1 MNTTSKVIT
10 SVIRLALLGV
20 LFVFLFY
27 PDKFHVTFGYP
38 GSPQSDSYYI
48 RLTKTIFWLLF
59 VIEILR
65 IFYYGVVKSKAKG
78 LIANVVTLVVP
89 LLVVLVFLEIV
100 FMYIPQSHEGVLSKA
115 SQIWWEKYWTPVNA
129 QGYRDKEIEKGT
141 SKTEVLV
148 IGDSFAAG
156 HGLENLDDRFSD
168 QLESKLGKDQYVV
181 YNLGVS
187 GSDTRDEARRLIE
200 FPVKPDV
207 IVLQYFPN
215 DIEKVAREKGLT
227 LTGAEPY
234 NDLKGVGA
242 TLVKRFY
249 LPNFVYWQ
257 LPHAS
262 FSTFEDFVK
271 TSYTDSTILNA
282 HFRDLDK
289 MLAYR
294 DSSGAKMYAVFVPFL
309 FQLDKSAQYT
319 RPVEN
324 YLKSRGVTVVTLT
337 DGIAKIAD
345 KERVVGKNDGHAGP
359 AVNALMAERVYG
371 AMEGGTKEQ
380 RRKGTK

>member
-1 MNTTSKVIT
+1 MNTTSKVTT
-10 SVIRLALLGV
+10 SVIRLALLAV

-38 GSPQSDSYYI
+38 GFPQSDSFYI
-48 RLTKTIFWLLF
+48 RLTKTVFWLLL

-78 LIANVVTLVVP
+78 LLANIVTLVVP
-89 LLVVLVFLEIV
+89 LLMVLVFLEIV

-115 SQIWWEKYWTPVNA
+115 SQIWWEKYWNPVNA
-129 QGYRDKEIEKGT
+129 QGYRDKEIEAGT
-141 SKTEVLV
+141 NKTKVLV

-168 QLESKLGKDQYVV
+168 QLENKLGKDKYVV

-187 GSDTRDEARRLIE
+187 GSDTRDEAKRLTG

-215 DIEKVAREKGLT
+215 DIEKAARENGLT

-234 NDLKGVGA
+234 NDLHGPWA

-257 LPHAS
+257 LPHGS
-262 FSTFEDFVK
+262 FGGTFESFVQK
-271 TSYTDSTILNA
+271 SYTDSTVLNA
-282 HFRDLDK
+282 HFRDLNQ

-294 DSSGAKMYAVFVPFL
+294 DSTNAKMYAVFVPFL

-319 RPVEN
+319 RPVED
-324 YLKSRGVTVVTLT
+324 YLKVHGVKVVTLT
-337 DGIAKIAD
+337 DGIKKIED
-345 KERVVGKNDGHAGP
+345 KDRVVGKNDGHAGP

-371 AMEGGTKEQ
+371 AIKGGREEG
-380 RRKGTK
+380 RKGGK

>member
-1 MNTTSKVIT
+1 MSKAIT
-10 SVIRLALLGV
+10 SLIRLALLAV

-38 GSPQSDSYYI
+38 GFPQSDSFYI
-48 RLTKTIFWLLF
+48 RLTKTVFWLLF

-78 LIANVVTLVVP
+78 LMANIVTLVVP
-89 LLVVLVFLEIV
+89 LVVVLVFLEIV
-100 FMYIPQSHEGVLSKA
+100 FMYVPQSHEGVLSKA
-115 SQIWWEKYWTPVNA
+115 SQIWWEKYWHPVNA
-129 QGYRDKEIEKGT
+129 QGYRDKEIEAGT
-141 SKTEVLV
+141 NKTKVLV

-156 HGLENLDDRFSD
+156 HGLESLDDRFSD
-168 QLESKLGKDQYVV
+168 QLESKLGKDKYVV

-187 GSDTRDEARRLIE
+187 GSDTRDEAKRLME

-215 DIEKVAREKGLT
+215 DIEKAARENGKT

-234 NDLKGVGA
+234 NDLHGPWA

-257 LPHAS
+257 LPHQS
-262 FSTFEDFVK
+262 FSTFETFVQN
-271 TSYTDSTILNA
+271 SYSDSTVLNA
-282 HFRDLDK
+282 HFRDLNQ

-294 DSSGAKMYAVFVPFL
+294 DSTGAKMYAVFVPFL
-309 FQLDKSAQYT
+309 FQLDKSTQYT
-319 RPVEN
+319 RPVED
-324 YLKSRGVTVVTLT
+324 YLKVHGVKVVTLT
-337 DGIAKIAD
+337 DGIKKIAD
-345 KERVVGKNDGHAGP
+345 KDRVVGKNDGHAGP

-371 AMEGGTKEQ
+371 IMSEGTKFQ
-380 RRKGTK
+380 SSKGTK

>member
-1 MNTTSKVIT
+1 MASKIVTSI
-10 SVIRLALLGV
+10 IRLAFLALI
-20 LFVFLFY
+20 FVFLFY
-27 PDKFHVTFGYP
+27 PDKFHITFDYP
-38 GSPQSDSYYI
+38 GFPQSDSFYI
-48 RLTKTIFWLLF
+48 RLTKTVFWLLF
-59 VIEILR
+59 LIEILR

-78 LIANVVTLVVP
+78 LVANVVTLMVP
-89 LLVVLVFLEIV
+89 LVVVLVFLEIF

-115 SQIWWEKYWTPVNA
+115 SQIWWEKYWKPVNA

-141 SKTEVLV
+141 NKTNVLV

-156 HGLENLDDRFSD
+156 HGLEHLDDRFSD
-168 QLESKLGKDQYVV
+168 QLESKLGKDRYVV

-215 DIEKVAREKGLT
+215 DIEKAARENGLT

-234 NDLKGVGA
+234 NDLQGPLA
-242 TLVKRFY
+242 TVVKRFY

-262 FSTFEDFVK
+262 FSTFENFVQK
-271 TSYTDSTILNA
+271 AYTDSTVLNA
-282 HFRDLDK
+282 HFRDLSQ

-294 DSSGAKMYAVFVPFL
+294 DSTGASMYAVFVPFL

-319 RPVEN
+319 KPVEE
-324 YLKSRGVTVVTLT
+324 YLKAHGVTVVTLT
-337 DGIAKIAD
+337 DGIAQIAD
-345 KERVVGKNDGHAGP
+345 KDRVVGKNDGHAGA
-359 AVNALMAERVYG
+359 AVNALMAERVFG
-371 AMEGGTKEQ
+371 VMEERGKQEK
-380 RRKGTK
+380 R

>member
-1 MNTTSKVIT
+1 MIT
-10 SVIRLALLGV
+10 SVIRLLLLGV

-38 GSPQSDSYYI
+38 GFPQSDSFYI
-48 RLTKTIFWLLF
+48 RLTKTVFWLLF
-59 VIEILR
+59 MIEILR

-78 LIANVVTLVVP
+78 LVANIVTLLVP
-89 LLVVLVFLEIV
+89 LVVVLVFLEIV

-115 SQIWWEKYWTPVNA
+115 SQIWWEKYWKPVNA
-129 QGYRDKEIEKGT
+129 QGYRDKEIEQGT
-141 SKTEVLV
+141 NKSKVLV

-156 HGLENLDDRFSD
+156 HGLESLDDRFSD
-168 QLESKLGKDQYVV
+168 QLENKLGTDQYVV

-187 GSDTRDEARRLIE
+187 GSDTRDEAKRLMA
-200 FPVKPDV
+200 FPAKPDV

-215 DIEKVAREKGLT
+215 DIEKAARENGLA

-234 NDLKGVGA
+234 NDLHGPMA

-262 FSTFEDFVK
+262 FSTFENFVQK
-271 TSYTDSTILNA
+271 AYTDSTVLNA
-282 HFRDLDK
+282 HFRDLSQ

-294 DSSGAKMYAVFVPFL
+294 DSTGAKMYAVFVPFL

-319 RPVEN
+319 QPVEN
-324 YLKSRGVTVVTLT
+324 YLKANGVTVITLT

-359 AVNALMAERVYG
+359 AVNALMAERVYK
-371 AMEGGTKEQ
+371 AMKEGIKTQSHNGTKGN
-380 RRKGTK
+380 R

>member
-1 MNTTSKVIT
+1 MNTTSKIFT
-10 SVIRLALLGV
+10 SVVRLALLAV
-20 LFVFLFY
+20 VFVFLFY

-38 GSPQSDSYYI
+38 GFPQSDNFYI
-48 RLTKTIFWLLF
+48 RLTKTMFWLLF
-59 VIEILR
+59 IIEILR

-78 LIANVVTLVVP
+78 LLANIVTLVVP
-89 LLVVLVFLEIV
+89 LTIVVVLLEIV

-115 SQIWWEKYWTPVNA
+115 SQIWWEKYWNPINA
-129 QGYRDKEIEKGT
+129 QGYRDKEILADT
-141 SKTEVLV
+141 SRTEVLV

-156 HGLENLDDRFSD
+156 HGLVSLDDRFSD
-168 QLESKLGKDQYVV
+168 QLEGKLGKDQYTV

-187 GSDTRDEARRLIE
+187 GSDTRDEAKRLME

-215 DIEKVAREKGLT
+215 DIEKAARENGQT
-227 LTGAEPY
+227 LTGVEPY
-234 NDLKGVGA
+234 NDLYGPWA

-257 LPHAS
+257 LPHNS
-262 FSTFEDFVK
+262 FSTFESFVQN
-271 TSYTDSTILNA
+271 SYSDPTVLNA
-282 HFRDLDK
+282 HFADLSK

-294 DSSGAKMYAVFVPFL
+294 DSTGAKMYAVFVPFL

-324 YLKSRGVTVVTLT
+324 YLRSRGVTIVTLT
-337 DGIAKIAD
+337 DGIKKIED
-345 KERVVGKNDGHAGP
+345 KARVVGKNDGHAGP
-359 AVNALMAERVYG
+359 AVNALMAEKVFE
-371 AMEGGTKEQ
+371 AMK
-380 RRKGTK
+380 K

>member
-1 MNTTSKVIT
+1 MSKIVTSF
-10 SVIRLALLGV
+10 IRLALLGV

-38 GSPQSDSYYI
+38 GFPQSDSFYI
-48 RLTKTIFWLLF
+48 RLTKTVFWFLF
-59 VIEILR
+59 IIEILR

-78 LIANVVTLVVP
+78 LTANIVTLIVP
-89 LLVVLVFLEIV
+89 LVVVLVFLEIV
-100 FMYIPQSHEGVLSKA
+100 FMFIPQSHEGVLSKA
-115 SQIWWEKYWTPVNA
+115 SQIWWEKYWEPVNE
-129 QGYRDKEIEKGT
+129 QGYRDKDISVDT
-141 SKTEVLV
+141 NKTNVLV

-156 HGLENLDDRFSD
+156 HGLKSLEDRFSD
-168 QLESKLGKDQYVV
+168 QLENKLGKDKYVV

-187 GSDTRDEARRLIE
+187 GSDTRDEAKRLME
-200 FPVKPDV
+200 FPAKPAV

-215 DIEKVAREKGLT
+215 DIEKAARENGLT

-234 NDLKGVGA
+234 NDLKGPMA

-262 FSTFEDFVK
+262 FSTFEKFVQK
-271 TSYTDSTILNA
+271 SYTDSTVLNT
-282 HFRDLDK
+282 HFRDLDR

-294 DSSGAKMYAVFVPFL
+294 DSTGAKMYAVIVPFL
-309 FQLDKSAQYT
+309 FQLEKSAEYT
-319 RPVEN
+319 KPVEN
-324 YLKSRGVTVVTLT
+324 YLKANGVTVVTLT

-359 AVNALMAERVYG
+359 AVNALMAERMYG
-371 AMEGGTKEQ
+371 VMKGGIK
-380 RRKGTK
+380 

>member
-1 MNTTSKVIT
+1 MSKIIT
-10 SVIRLALLGV
+10 SVIRLAMLAV

-38 GSPQSDSYYI
+38 GFPQSDSFYI
-48 RLTKTIFWLLF
+48 RLTKTVFWLLL

-78 LIANVVTLVVP
+78 LLANIVTLVVP
-89 LLVVLVFLEIV
+89 LLVVLVFLEMV

-115 SQIWWEKYWTPVNA
+115 SQIWWEKYWQPVNT
-129 QGYRDKEIEKGT
+129 QGYRDKEIEAGT
-141 SKTEVLV
+141 NKTKVLV

-156 HGLENLDDRFSD
+156 HGLENLDERFSD
-168 QLESKLGKDQYVV
+168 QLESKLGKDKYVV

-187 GSDTRDEARRLIE
+187 GSDTRDEAKRLME

-215 DIEKVAREKGLT
+215 DIEKAARENGLT

-234 NDLKGVGA
+234 NDLHGPWA

-257 LPHAS
+257 LPHGS
-262 FSTFEDFVK
+262 FGGTFESFVQK
-271 TSYTDSTILNA
+271 SYTDSTILNA
-282 HFRDLDK
+282 HFRDLNQ

-294 DSSGAKMYAVFVPFL
+294 DSTNAKMYAVFVPFL

-319 RPVEN
+319 RPVED
-324 YLKSRGVTVVTLT
+324 YLKVHGVKVVTLT

-345 KERVVGKNDGHAGP
+345 KDRVVGKNDGHAGP

-371 AMEGGTKEQ
+371 AIRGGREEG
-380 RRKGTK
+380 RKGGK

>member
-1 MNTTSKVIT
+1 MSKIIT
-10 SVIRLALLGV
+10 SVIRLAMLAV

-38 GSPQSDSYYI
+38 GFPQSDSFYI
-48 RLTKTIFWLLF
+48 RLTKTVFWLLL

-78 LIANVVTLVVP
+78 LVANIVTLVVP
-89 LLVVLVFLEIV
+89 LLVVLVFLEMV

-115 SQIWWEKYWTPVNA
+115 SQIWWEKYWQPVNT
-129 QGYRDKEIEKGT
+129 QGYRDKEIEAGT
-141 SKTEVLV
+141 NKTKVLV

-156 HGLENLDDRFSD
+156 HGLENLDERFSD
-168 QLESKLGKDQYVV
+168 QLESKLGKDKYVV

-187 GSDTRDEARRLIE
+187 GSDTRDEAKRLME

-215 DIEKVAREKGLT
+215 DIEKAARENGLT

-234 NDLKGVGA
+234 NDLHGPWA

-257 LPHAS
+257 LPHGS
-262 FSTFEDFVK
+262 FGGTFESFVQK
-271 TSYTDSTILNA
+271 SYTDSTILNA
-282 HFRDLDK
+282 HFRDLNQ

-294 DSSGAKMYAVFVPFL
+294 DSTNAKMYAVFVPFL

-319 RPVEN
+319 RPVED
-324 YLKSRGVTVVTLT
+324 YLKVHGVKVVTLT

-345 KERVVGKNDGHAGP
+345 KDRVVGKNDGHAGP

-371 AMEGGTKEQ
+371 AIRGGREEG
-380 RRKGTK
+380 RKGGK

>member
-1 MNTTSKVIT
+1 MSKAF
-10 SVIRLALLGV
+10 SSFIRLALLAV
-20 LFVFLFY
+20 IFVFLFY
-27 PDKFHVTFGYP
+27 PDKFHVTFDYP
-38 GSPQSDSYYI
+38 GFPQSDSFYI
-48 RLTKTIFWLLF
+48 RLTKTVFWLLF
-59 VIEILR
+59 IIEILR

-78 LIANVVTLVVP
+78 LLANIVTLVVP
-89 LLVVLVFLEIV
+89 LTIVIVFLEIV

-115 SQIWWEKYWTPVNA
+115 SQIWWAKYWNPINA
-129 QGYRDKEIEKGT
+129 QGYRDKEILADT

-156 HGLENLDDRFSD
+156 HGLVSLDDRFSD
-168 QLESKLGKDQYVV
+168 QLEGKLGKDRYTV

-187 GSDTRDEARRLIE
+187 GSDTRDEAKRLEE

-215 DIEKVAREKGLT
+215 DIEKAARENGQT

-234 NDLKGVGA
+234 NDLHGPWA

-257 LPHAS
+257 LPHQS
-262 FSTFEDFVK
+262 FSTFESFVEN
-271 TSYTDSTILNA
+271 SYSDSTVLNA
-282 HFRDLDK
+282 HFADLNK

-294 DSSGAKMYAVFVPFL
+294 DSTGAKMYAVFVPFL

-324 YLKSRGVTVVTLT
+324 FLRSRGVTVVTLT
-337 DGIAKIAD
+337 EGINKIED
-345 KERVVGKNDGHAGP
+345 KARVVGKNDGHAGP
-359 AVNALMAERVYG
+359 AVNALMAERVFEV
-371 AMEGGTKEQ
+371 MK
-380 RRKGTK
+380 K